1 MSARPRGG
9 DHDSPLAQPA
19 FAGRAFPCISER
31 YISLVIQGFRLRY
44 TPKRIVQA
52 AHLIGVL
59 PAHRVNPVLPTHII
73 TFAFGLIIGDLI
85 SNGFR
90 LRFTFSIIPYNR
102 RRSGTTHGFVGICFP
117 IPTVREICQETTSS
131 PSKDCVS

>member
-59 PAHRVNPVLPTHII
+59 PAHRVNPCTSHSYNNLCIWSDHRGSDFEWFQASFHI
-73 TFAFGLIIGDLI
+73 
-85 SNGFR
+85 
-90 LRFTFSIIPYNR
+90 SIIPYNR

-131 PSKDCVS
+131 PSKG